1 MSSLLS
7 LKFRPAGVLP
17 IVLFCLA
24 VVLVGVAC
32 SGSPWNDPY
41 PPQDDKQAVLYMSFA
56 ERPKHLDPAV
66 AYSENE
72 YAFIAQIYEP
82 PLQYHYLKR
91 PYQLTPLTATRLPEI
106 TYYDHQGR
114 RLAPDAD
121 SKDIAYSDYLLEIKP
136 GIRFQ
141 PHPAFAQD
149 QAGQY
154 RYHHLDRDEI
164 NPLSTL
170 SDFDETG
177 TRELTA
183 EDYVYQIKRLA
194 YPKTQSPIA
203 EIMKGYIVGFDEFA
217 RKSADG
223 PKMALRTLP
232 MAGVEA
238 LDRYRYR
245 IRIKGKYP
253 QFSYWLAMPFF
264 APMPWEA
271 DAFYD
276 QPGFGDKNITLDWYP
291 VGSGPYYLAENNPN
305 RRMLLLKNPNF
316 HFESYPAEGEP
327 EDAERGLLKDTGKPL
342 PFIDKVVYTLEKET
356 IPNWSKFLQGYYD
369 ASGIASDSFDQAV
382 QFTGGGV
389 TLTDSL
395 KEKGIRLH
403 TSVETSIFYMGFNML
418 DATVGGDS
426 EKTRKLRQAIAIAV
440 DYEEF
445 IAIFRNERGVAAQ
458 GAIPPGIFG
467 NEEGEA
473 GINPYVYDWVNGKP
487 QRKSIEAARKLIA
500 EAGYP
505 KGIDP
510 KTKAP
515 LILYFDTTA
524 TSVDDKPL
532 MNWYRKQFQK
542 LGIQLVIRATDY
554 NRFQQKM
561 SAGNAQ
567 IFVWGWNA
575 DYPDPENFFALL
587 YGFNGKVKHSGEN
600 AGNYQNPEFDR
611 LFEQMRNMEN
621 GEPRLQIIRKMQE
634 ILRRDVPWVF
644 GLHPK
649 TFSLYHAWESNLKPN
664 LMANNR
670 LKYIRIDPVMRTEL
684 RQQWNRPVLWP
695 LVAAGALLVLLLAPA
710 VSAYRRRT
718 QRPVSEVIQI
728 QTEATR

>member
-7 LKFRPAGVLP
+7 IKFRRAGILP
-17 IVLFCLA
+17 CVLFFVA
-24 VVLVGVAC
+24 VLLVAC
-32 SGSPWNDPY
+32 TGSPWNDPY
-41 PPQDDKQAVLYMSFA
+41 PEEDDKQAALYMSFA

-91 PYQLTPLTATRLPEI
+91 PYELTPLTAARLPEI
-106 TYYDHQGR
+106 VYYDQQGQK
-114 RLAPDAD
+114 LGPDAEA
-121 SKDIAYSDYLLEIKP
+121 KDIAYSDYLLEIKP

-149 QAGQY
+149 KSGNY
-154 RYHHLDRDEI
+154 RYHHLEKAEVDA
-164 NPLSTL
+164 LATVG
-170 SDFDETG
+170 DFAETA

-203 EIMKGYIVGFDEFA
+203 EIMKGYIVGFDDFA
-217 RKSADG
+217 KQSADK
-223 PKMALRTLP
+223 PRDALRTLP

-238 LDRYRYR
+238 LDRYHYR

-271 DAFYD
+271 DALYD

-291 VGSGPYYLAENNPN
+291 VGTGPFYLAENNPN
-305 RRMLLLKNPNF
+305 RRMLMFKNPNF
-316 HFESYPAEGEP
+316 HPETYPAEGEAG
-327 EDAERGLLKDTGKPL
+327 DAEKGLLKDAGKAL
-342 PFIDKVVYTLEKET
+342 PFIDKVVVTLEKET

-369 ASGIASDSFDQAV
+369 SSGIASDSFDQAV

-395 KEKGIRLH
+395 KEKDIRLH

-426 EKTRKLRQAIAIAV
+426 DKARKLRQAIAIAV

-445 IAIFRNERGVAAQ
+445 IAIFRNERGVPAQ

-467 NEEGEA
+467 NEEGEG

-487 QRKSIEAARKLIA
+487 QRKPIEAAKKLIA

-505 KGIDP
+505 NGVDP
-510 KTKAP
+510 KTGEP

-542 LGIQLVIRATDY
+542 LGLQLVIRATDY

-575 DYPDPENFFALL
+575 DYPDPENFFSLL

-600 AGNYQNPEFDR
+600 AGNYQNAEFDR

-621 GEPRLQIIRKMQE
+621 GEPRLQIIRQMQD
-634 ILRRDVPWVF
+634 IVRRDVPWVF
-644 GLHPK
+644 GFHPK
-649 TFSLYHAWESNLKPN
+649 TFSLYHGWASNLKPN

-670 LKYIRIDPVMRTEL
+670 LKYIRIDPVKRAEL
-684 RQQWNRPVLWP
+684 RRQWNRPVLWP
-695 LVAAGALLVLLLAPA
+695 LAAAGALVVLLFAPA

-718 QRPVSEVIQI
+718 HRPLPEALAI
-728 QTEATR
+728 QTEASR